1 MKRAEGP
8 GSTPGRRIYDKM
20 DEKTETI
27 TEKERLGTKIARFHD
42 KHYKVILFLPALILL
57 ASFVY
62 MFFFYST
69 HGDFINRDIS
79 LTGGTSV
86 TLYENLSI
94 NKLQAD
100 LSGKLDSLDVRAI
113 SDLITNQQKAVI
125 IETKTDSDT
134 TRKVLEDYL
143 GHPLTTKNSSFE
155 FTGSTLSSSFF
166 KQLVIAVIIAFC
178 LMAIVVFIMFRTF
191 VPSLAVIISAFA
203 DIFMTLTV
211 FNLLGFKLSSAGIIA
226 FLMLIGYSV
235 DTDILLTNRVLR
247 RHGESL
253 NRKIWGAFKTGT
265 TMVLTSFVA
274 VVLSLI
280 IVGSFSKV
288 LTEIFIII
296 AIGICF
302 DLFNTWVTNVS
313 IIKWYA
319 IHKEKHEN

>member
-1 MKRAEGP
+1 
-8 GSTPGRRIYDKM
+8 
-20 DEKTETI
+20 
-27 TEKERLGTKIARFHD
+27 
-42 KHYKVILFLPALILL
+42 LFLPALILL